1 MTDIRSGYSMDEHLR
16 PIIDG
21 KVVLPNFKE
30 VPVRQAVSIVACYSS
45 GSVRGNARVP
55 GADHTT
61 WAQFFLEH
69 GQGGGLTGRGHVL
82 LYGPASGGLA
92 GTFAICEHEKV
103 DDPGADHNRGWH
115 PGHCKKCGL
124 DMTVDSGD

>member
-30 VPVRQAVSIVACYSS
+30 VPVRQAVSVVARCLV
-45 GSVRGNARVP
+45 GSVPGRPLLPGNP
-55 GADHTT
+55 TPM
-61 WAQFFLEH
+61 WAQFFLER
-69 GQGGGLTGRGHVL
+69 GQSGALTGRGHVL
-82 LYGPASGGLA
+82 VYGSANPGVG

-103 DDPGADHNRGWH
+103 DDPGANHNRGWH